1 MRTLTLPRFSG
12 IWLGCVALFGFGFLL
27 NPNTL
32 SSSSIYSM
40 LPFFAILAIASLG
53 QTMVVMQRGLD
64 LSVPGAIAAAAV
76 AFTRMA
82 NVRDDQVLQGVV
94 LAFAV
99 VALAG
104 LVAGIAVTRF
114 HVTPLVATL
123 GTNALLLAFTN
134 WYSGGFPTGAPDGMN
149 QFALGKALGL
159 VPNMVLV
166 LLVLVLVAQALLRY
180 SVLGRRFVAVGINP
194 RAARA
199 VGIPVERYV
208 VGTYVVASLFYGLAG
223 IFLASFIKTPPI
235 FSGTQYLLGT
245 VAAVVLGGTAL
256 GGGVGSFI
264 ATVGGALF
272 LSQLNAI
279 VLGVGLPN
287 SLQQVV
293 QALAIVLVVGL
304 RSVPWHRLKRAA
316 PGPVPGAAG
325 PAGPA
330 DPAAAAVLP
339 DGPAGTAT
347 PVDLGSPDADQA
359 SSSGRV
365 AGGTPA
371 EAG

>member
-1 MRTLTLPRFSG
+1 VRSLSLPRFSG
-12 IWLGCVALFGFGFLL
+12 IWLGTVALFGVGFLL

-76 AFTRMA
+76 AFTKTA
-82 NVRDDQVLQGVV
+82 NVRDDQVLQGILV
-94 LAFAV
+94 AFAV
-99 VALAG
+99 VAVAG

-134 WYSGGFPTGAPDGMN
+134 WYSGGFPTGAPDNMN
-149 QFALGKALGL
+149 QFALGKAFGL
-159 VPNMVLV
+159 VPNMVVVLV
-166 LLVLVLVAQALLRY
+166 VLVLVAQGLLRY
-180 SVLGRRFVAVGINP
+180 SVLGRRFVAVGTNP
-194 RAARA
+194 RAART
-199 VGIPVERYV
+199 VGIPVERYI
-208 VGTYVVASLFYGLAG
+208 VGTYVLASLFYGLAG
-223 IFLASFIKTPPI
+223 IFLAAYIKTPPI
-235 FSGTQYLLGT
+235 FSGAQYLLGT

-256 GGGVGSFI
+256 GGGIGSFI

-272 LSQLNAI
+272 LSQLSAI

-304 RSVPWHRLKRAA
+304 RTVPWHRLRPASGLPAA
-316 PGPVPGAAG
+316 ATTSPAVARVEIRPPSDDPAAG
-325 PAGPA
+325 PPG
-330 DPAAAAVLP
+330 DP
-339 DGPAGTAT
+339 G
-347 PVDLGSPDADQA
+347 A
-359 SSSGRV
+359 SRD
-365 AGGTPA
+365 
-371 EAG
+371 

>member
-1 MRTLTLPRFSG
+1 MSSLTLPRFSG
-12 IWLGCVALFGFGFLL
+12 IWLGTLALFGVGFLL

-32 SSSSIYSM
+32 SSTSIYSM

-64 LSVPGAIAAAAV
+64 LSVPGAIAASAV
-76 AFTRMA
+76 AFTKMA
-82 NVRDDQVLQGVV
+82 NVHDDQVVQGII

-134 WYSGGFPTGAPDGMN
+134 WYSGGFPTGAPEGMN
-149 QFALGKALGL
+149 QFALGKAFGL
-159 VPNMVLV
+159 VPNMVVVLV
-166 LLVLVLVAQALLRY
+166 VLVLVAQALLRH

-194 RAARA
+194 RAAHA

-208 VGTYVVASLFYGLAG
+208 IGTYVIASLFYGLAG

-272 LSQLNAI
+272 LSQLSAI
-279 VLGVGLPN
+279 VLGVGFPN
-287 SLQQVV
+287 SVQQVV

-304 RSVPWHRLKRAA
+304 RTVPWHRLRRSSAAA
-316 PGPVPGAAG
+316 PGAPPPGAAPG
-325 PAGPA
+325 APPLGAAPGAPPPGA
-330 DPAAAAVLP
+330 APPPVPPPVPTDPGSLP
-339 DGPAGTAT
+339 MPTTGNR
-347 PVDLGSPDADQA
+347 PVDA
-359 SSSGRV
+359 S
-365 AGGTPA
+365 
-371 EAG
+371 